1 MSVSCSVRDRAERVF
16 LGKDSQAA
24 SWNRNESGTI
34 NGPQIEFISGRSK
47 ARCFSGR
54 ESARKNGRCAGN
66 FFAEFCEFHILHNQ
80 DFGFSDAQSKHVL
93 PWEHTYGP

>member
-1 MSVSCSVRDRAERVF
+1 VRNRAGRVF
-16 LGKDSQAA
+16 LGKDSRAA
-24 SWNRNESGTI
+24 SWPRNESGTI
-34 NGPQIEFISGRSK
+34 NGPQIEFIWGGLK

-54 ESARKNGRCAGN
+54 ESLRKNEKWVGN
-66 FFAEFCEFHILHNQ
+66 LFAEFCEFHILHNQ